1 MPPTTLV
8 CISSDV
14 PGEDI
19 DNITRQCPNLPNY
32 EPWDVAIETKRPG
45 YWERFIS
52 LCKTKGIREI
62 YTNRLISLGRGSVR
76 DLLNLVAEL
85 QLVQSIHIHVLEC
98 DGYQSANMLV
108 DLYRWERECKS
119 LAQLASLARARAA
132 GSRVGRPPKAIDGSR
147 IRQLAAMGE
156 SSRGIAERLGISHT
170 TVLRKLAPAEAPSKQ
185 VIKPL
190 PTT

>member
-19 DNITRQCPNLPNY
+19 DNITRQCPSLPNY
-32 EPWDVAIETKRPG
+32 ELWDTVKESARPG
-45 YWERFIS
+45 YWERMIS
-52 LCKTKGIREI
+52 LCRDKKIKEI
-62 YTNRLISLGRGSVR
+62 YCNRLISLGRGSITNM
-76 DLLNLVAEL
+76 LNLLASL
-85 QLVQSIHIHVLEC
+85 WR
-98 DGYQSANMLV
+98 DGGIKIYILNCENFSPADTLIT
-108 DLYRWERECKS
+108 LWLWEKEVKS
-119 LAQLASLARARAA
+119 LAQSASLARARAA
-132 GSRVGRPPKAIDGSR
+132 GSRVGRPPKEIDGAR

-185 VIKPL
+185 VVKPL

>member
-19 DNITRQCPNLPNY
+19 NNITRQCPNLPNY
-32 EPWDVAIETKRPG
+32 ELWDVAVEMKRPG

-52 LCKTKGIREI
+52 FCKTKGIQAI
-62 YTNRLISLGRGSVR
+62 YTNTLISLGRGSFKDMLGLLATLRR
-76 DLLNLVAEL
+76 DIGISVYILSYESLSPAD
-85 QLVQSIHIHVLEC
+85 SII
-98 DGYQSANMLV
+98 
-108 DLYRWERECKS
+108 DLWLWEKQCKS

-170 TVLRKLAPAEAPSKQ
+170 TVLRKLAPTEALPKQ
-185 VIKPL
+185 VVKPM